1 MIVAADGVGTVVV
14 VVVAVVVVAVVA
26 DGVGVVTVVAAVAVV
41 VVAVVAVVVAADGVG
56 VVTVVAAVAVVAVVV
71 AADGVVVVV
80 VVAAADVVTVAQT
93 HFHSRALLINRK
105 RTTNT
110 GVLNTKERNII
121 KRRLRMTKK
130 HKISYR
136 NHNESSTRALEMTS
150 SNCVQLEGL

>member
-14 VVVAVVVVAVVA
+14 VVVAGVA

-41 VVAVVAVVVAADGVG
+41 VVVAADG
-56 VVTVVAAVAVVAVVV
+56 VAVVV

-80 VVAAADVVTVAQT
+80 VTVAPT

-130 HKISYR
+130 KHKISYR

>member
-1 MIVAADGVGTVVV
+1 MIVAADGVGTVV
-14 VVVAVVVVAVVA
+14 VVVVAVVA
-26 DGVGVVTVVAAVAVV
+26 DGVGVVTVVAAVVV
-41 VVAVVAVVVAADGVG
+41 VVVVV
-56 VVTVVAAVAVVAVVV
+56 VVV

-80 VVAAADVVTVAQT
+80 VIVVVDVVIVAPT

-121 KRRLRMTKK
+121 KRCLRMTKKK

>member
-14 VVVAVVVVAVVA
+14 VVVAGVA

-41 VVAVVAVVVAADGVG
+41 VVAVVVVVVVVADGVG
-56 VVTVVAAVAVVAVVV
+56 VVVAVVAVVV

-80 VVAAADVVTVAQT
+80 VTVAPT

-130 HKISYR
+130 KHKISYR

>member
-1 MIVAADGVGTVVV
+1 MIVAADGVGTVV
-14 VVVAVVVVAVVA
+14 VVVVAVVA

-41 VVAVVAVVVAADGVG
+41 V
-56 VVTVVAAVAVVAVVV
+56 VAVVAVVV

-121 KRRLRMTKK
+121 KRCLRMTKK
-130 HKISYR
+130 HKRSYR

>member
-1 MIVAADGVGTVVV
+1 MIVAADGVGTVV
-14 VVVAVVVVAVVA
+14 VVVVAVVA

-41 VVAVVAVVVAADGVG
+41 VVAVVAVVVAADGV
-56 VVTVVAAVAVVAVVV
+56 
-71 AADGVVVVV
+71 VVVVV
-80 VVAAADVVTVAQT
+80 VVVVDVVIVAPT

-121 KRRLRMTKK
+121 KRCLRMTKK
-130 HKISYR
+130 HKRSYR

>member
-14 VVVAVVVVAVVA
+14 VVVAGVA

-41 VVAVVAVVVAADGVG
+41 VVAVVAVVVAADGV
-56 VVTVVAAVAVVAVVV
+56 
-71 AADGVVVVV
+71 VVVVV

-130 HKISYR
+130 AQNFIQ
-136 NHNESSTRALEMTS
+136 ES
-150 SNCVQLEGL
+150 Q

>member
-1 MIVAADGVGTVVV
+1 MIVAADGVGTVV
-14 VVVAVVVVAVVA
+14 VVVVAVVA

-41 VVAVVAVVVAADGVG
+41 VVVAADG
-56 VVTVVAAVAVVAVVV
+56 VAVVV

-80 VVAAADVVTVAQT
+80 VTVAPT

-130 HKISYR
+130 KHKISYR

>member
-1 MIVAADGVGTVVV
+1 MIVAADGVGTVV
-14 VVVAVVVVAVVA
+14 VVVVAVVA

-41 VVAVVAVVVAADGVG
+41 VVAVVV
-56 VVTVVAAVAVVAVVV
+56 VVV

-80 VVAAADVVTVAQT
+80 VTVAPT

-121 KRRLRMTKK
+121 KRCLRMTKK
-130 HKISYR
+130 AQNFIQ
-136 NHNESSTRALEMTS
+136 ES
-150 SNCVQLEGL
+150 Q

>member
-41 VVAVVAVVVAADGVG
+41 VVAVVAVL
-56 VVTVVAAVAVVAVVV
+56 V

-80 VVAAADVVTVAQT
+80 VVVVDVVIVAPT
-93 HFHSRALLINRK
+93 HFHLRALLINRK

-121 KRRLRMTKK
+121 KRRLRMTKNTNG
-130 HKISYR
+130 HTGI
-136 NHNESSTRALEMTS
+136 TMRAPH
-150 SNCVQLEGL
+150 VHWK

>member
-14 VVVAVVVVAVVA
+14 VVVAVV
-26 DGVGVVTVVAAVAVV
+26 
-41 VVAVVAVVVAADGVG
+41 ADGVG

-80 VVAAADVVTVAQT
+80 VVDVVTVAPT

-121 KRRLRMTKK
+121 KRRLRMTKNTNG
-130 HKISYR
+130 HTGI
-136 NHNESSTRALEMTS
+136 TMRAPH
-150 SNCVQLEGL
+150 VHWK

>member
-14 VVVAVVVVAVVA
+14 VVVAGVV

-56 VVTVVAAVAVVAVVV
+56 VV
-71 AADGVVVVV
+71 VVVV
-80 VVAAADVVTVAQT
+80 DVVIVVPT

-121 KRRLRMTKK
+121 KRCLRMTKK
-130 HKISYR
+130 HKRSYR
-136 NHNESSTRALEMTS
+136 NHNESSTRALEMTG
-150 SNCVQLEGL
+150 SNCVQLEGSQA

>member
-1 MIVAADGVGTVVV
+1 MIVAADGVGTVV
-14 VVVAVVVVAVVA
+14 VVVVAVVA

-41 VVAVVAVVVAADGVG
+41 VVVVV
-56 VVTVVAAVAVVAVVV
+56 VAVVAVVV

-80 VVAAADVVTVAQT
+80 VVVVVDVVTVAPT

-121 KRRLRMTKK
+121 KRCLRMTK
-130 HKISYR
+130 
-136 NHNESSTRALEMTS
+136 STNGHTGITMRAPH
-150 SNCVQLEGL
+150 VHWK

>member
-1 MIVAADGVGTVVV
+1 MIVAADGVGTVV
-14 VVVAVVVVAVVA
+14 VVVVAVVA

-41 VVAVVAVVVAADGVG
+41 VVAVVAVVVAADGV
-56 VVTVVAAVAVVAVVV
+56 
-71 AADGVVVVV
+71 VVVVV
-80 VVAAADVVTVAQT
+80 VVVVDVVTVAQT

-121 KRRLRMTKK
+121 KRCLRMTKK
-130 HKISYR
+130 HKRSYR

>member
-1 MIVAADGVGTVVV
+1 MIVAADGVGTVV
-14 VVVAVVVVAVVA
+14 VVVVAVVA

-41 VVAVVAVVVAADGVG
+41 VVAVVAVVVAADGV
-56 VVTVVAAVAVVAVVV
+56 
-71 AADGVVVVV
+71 VVVVV
-80 VVAAADVVTVAQT
+80 TVAPT

-130 HKISYR
+130 HKTSYR
-136 NHNESSTRALEMTS
+136 NHNESSTCALEMTG
-150 SNCVQLEGL
+150 SNCVQLEGS

>member
-1 MIVAADGVGTVVV
+1 MIVAADGVGTVV
-14 VVVAVVVVAVVA
+14 VVVVAVVA

-41 VVAVVAVVVAADGVG
+41 VVAVVAVVVAADGV
-56 VVTVVAAVAVVAVVV
+56 
-71 AADGVVVVV
+71 VVVVV
-80 VVAAADVVTVAQT
+80 DVVTVAPT

-121 KRRLRMTKK
+121 KRCLRMTKK
-130 HKISYR
+130 HKRSYR

>member
-14 VVVAVVVVAVVA
+14 VVVAGVA

-56 VVTVVAAVAVVAVVV
+56 VV
-71 AADGVVVVV
+71 VV
-80 VVAAADVVTVAQT
+80 VVAVDVVTVAPT

>member
-1 MIVAADGVGTVVV
+1 MIVAADGVGTVV
-14 VVVAVVVVAVVA
+14 VVVVAVVA

-41 VVAVVAVVVAADGVG
+41 VVAVVAVVVAADGV
-56 VVTVVAAVAVVAVVV
+56 
-71 AADGVVVVV
+71 VVVVV
-80 VVAAADVVTVAQT
+80 DVVTVAPT